1 VYNEIITVILYVLLN
16 LREGALYAMDNQHQF
31 SFPLEKSEEG
41 STYALGYRCVID
53 FDRMMERRLR
63 R

>member
-1 VYNEIITVILYVLLN
+1 MLLN

-31 SFPLEKSEEG
+31 SFPLEKLEEG
-41 STYALGYRCVID
+41 STYAFGYRCVID